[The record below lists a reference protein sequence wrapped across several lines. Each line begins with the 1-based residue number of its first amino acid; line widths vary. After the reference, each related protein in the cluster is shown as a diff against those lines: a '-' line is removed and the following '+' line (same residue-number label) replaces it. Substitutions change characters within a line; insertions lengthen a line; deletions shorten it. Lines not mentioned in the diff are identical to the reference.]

1 MNWFYSENGQQKG
14 PISDMELTTL
24 VRGGTI
30 PVNTLVWRE
39 GLPDWQ
45 PLSQVRPDLTQVSAT
60 TPTLGGV
67 PVYDKG
73 LLLQQMREGVV
84 TEATHPGAIQYV
96 GFWWRFLAFFID
108 YIVLSVAGCLIIMPF
123 AFGLGLMAG
132 ASGGDAAGAAIGVQ
146 LVGQLV
152 LNAIQLVI
160 WGGYFTWMNGKYGA
174 TLGKLALGFKV
185 INADGTKTSYL
196 RALGRF
202 AAEYILNGIILTVV
216 ALVLVGLVMALGF
229 GGFRSLMESN
239 RDAFAGG
246 IAFGMLGSMVVGFLL
261 GSFPWWMAAFDPEK
275 RALHDRISATR
286 VVRK

>member
-1 MNWFYSENGQQKG
+1 MNWFYSDNGQQKG

-30 PVNTLVWRE
+30 PTNALVWRE

-45 PLSQVRPDLTQVSAT
+45 PLSQVRPDLTQITPA

-84 TEATHPGAIQYV
+84 TEATHPGAIEYV
-96 GFWWRFLAFFID
+96 GFWWRLLARFID
-108 YIVLSVAGCLIIMPF
+108 YIVVSVGSCLIFLPI
-123 AFGLGLMAG
+123 AFGLGMMAS
-132 ASGGDAAGAAIGVQ
+132 ASGGDSAGAAGVQ
-146 LVGQLV
+146 LAGQLV
-152 LNAIQLVI
+152 MNFLQLLI
-160 WGGYFTWMNGKYGA
+160 WGAYYTWMTGKYSA

-185 INADGTKTSYL
+185 INADGTKPSYG
-196 RALGRF
+196 RSLGRF
-202 AAEYILNGIILTVV
+202 AADYLLGGLIWFIVV
-216 ALVLVGLVMALGF
+216 VLLVVLVMALGF

-239 RDAFAGG
+239 SDAFAGG
-246 IAFGMLGSMVVGFLL
+246 IAFGMIASFAVGTLL
-261 GSFPWWMAAFDPEK
+261 GSFPWWMAAFDQEK
-275 RALHDRISATR
+275 RALHDRVCATR

>member
-30 PVNTLVWRE
+30 PTNTLVWRE

-45 PLSQVRPDLTQVSAT
+45 PLSQVRPDLTQVSPA

-84 TEATHPGAIQYV
+84 TEATHPGAMEYV
-96 GFWWRFLAFFID
+96 GFWWRLLARFID
-108 YIVLSVAGCLIIMPF
+108 YIVVSVGSCLLFLPI
-123 AFGLGLMAG
+123 AFGLGMAS
-132 ASGGDAAGAAIGVQ
+132 ATGGDSAGTAGIQ
-146 LVGQLV
+146 IVGQLV
-152 LNAIQLVI
+152 MNFLQLVI
-160 WGGYFTWMNGKYGA
+160 WAGYYTWMTGKYSA

-185 INADGTKTSYL
+185 VNADGTKPSYL
-196 RALGRF
+196 RSLGRF
-202 AAEYILNGIILTVV
+202 AADYLLSGLILGIVV
-216 ALVLVGLVMALGF
+216 FVLLMLVMALGF

-239 RDAFAGG
+239 REAFAGG
-246 IAFGMLGSMVVGFLL
+246 IAFGMFASMFVGFLL

-275 RALHDRISATR
+275 RALHDRVCATR